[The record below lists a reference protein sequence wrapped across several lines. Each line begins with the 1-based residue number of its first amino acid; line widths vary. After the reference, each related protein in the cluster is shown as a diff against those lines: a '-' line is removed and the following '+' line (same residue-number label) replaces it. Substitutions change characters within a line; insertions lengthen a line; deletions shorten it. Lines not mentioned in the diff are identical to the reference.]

1 MFCRSNRFVSITMV
15 FVNKALLSGQSSL
28 NAPLFITWYQCAVTA
43 AASYAIASLPM
54 AGSKNLSVQLQISP
68 SVLRKVGL
76 HINEYLINETFYG
89 VMFPQSN
96 WIKLSCFYLK
106 VLPLSVVFVAMI
118 TFNNLCLKY
127 VGVSFYYISRSLTT
141 VFNVIMSY
149 LILGQK
155 TSVKAIACCGI
166 IILGF
171 YLGVDEEGNAGNW
184 NTS

>member
-1 MFCRSNRFVSITMV
+1 MFYSSNRFVSITMV

-76 HINEYLINETFYG
+76 HINKYLINET
-89 VMFPQSN
+89 MFPQSN
-96 WIKLSCFYLK
+96 LIKLSCFYLK

-171 YLGVDEEGNAGNW
+171 YLGVDEEGNAGN
-184 NTS
+184 

>member
-1 MFCRSNRFVSITMV
+1 MIVQKYMQIIEFCVIPLMHHHSIT
-15 FVNKALLSGQSSL
+15 L
-28 NAPLFITWYQCAVTA
+28 T
-43 AASYAIASLPM
+43 
-54 AGSKNLSVQLQISP
+54 
-68 SVLRKVGL
+68 
-76 HINEYLINETFYG
+76 
-89 VMFPQSN
+89 
-96 WIKLSCFYLK
+96 SCFYLK

-155 TSVKAIACCGI
+155 TSIKAISCCAI

-171 YLGVDEEGNAGNW
+171 YLGVDEEGNAGNC
-184 NTS
+184 NLYQLSLCLSLFNINISIIKNINII

>member
-1 MFCRSNRFVSITMV
+1 MFYRSNRFVSITMV

-89 VMFPQSN
+89 AIVSP
-96 WIKLSCFYLK
+96 IKL
-106 VLPLSVVFVAMI
+106 
-118 TFNNLCLKY
+118 N
-127 VGVSFYYISRSLTT
+127 
-141 VFNVIMSY
+141 
-149 LILGQK
+149 K
-155 TSVKAIACCGI
+155 TE
-166 IILGF
+166 LF
-171 YLGVDEEGNAGNW
+171 LFEGAAAFCSICSDDNI
-184 NTS
+184 